1 MEGRQAIPKFAPGT
15 LLNQCRS
22 LHNKETHRGGGVM
35 PVRLYSMIHV
45 VLDTSKVKSLDL
57 SSLVCNR
64 LNLKNLDFYKK

>member
-1 MEGRQAIPKFAPGT
+1 
-15 LLNQCRS
+15 
-22 LHNKETHRGGGVM
+22 M